1 MPFSATVQILLI
13 KQNTKSK
20 EKKKRMLLG
29 IEIALFLLSVMW
41 MREHFVPDMHF

>member
-20 EKKKRMLLG
+20 EKKKKNAIGERDCTFSTLCHVDEG
-29 IEIALFLLSVMW
+29 TFCS
-41 MREHFVPDMHF
+41 